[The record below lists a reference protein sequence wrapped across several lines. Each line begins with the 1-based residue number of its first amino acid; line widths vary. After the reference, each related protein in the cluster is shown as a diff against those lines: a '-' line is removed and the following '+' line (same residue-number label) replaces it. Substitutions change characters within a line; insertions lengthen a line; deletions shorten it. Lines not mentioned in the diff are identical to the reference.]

1 MWFFFYTKLSA
12 TRGVE
17 NIWAS
22 KLEWIKKGGGGPEGP
37 NQADWGWESNNL
49 FEIKLSPPNLISVLL
64 IVLLSRTA
72 LLDLEHNKRP
82 CPIEMSHH
90 SSHSSSKVQST
101 TLEASTL
108 QHIDA
113 AKRKFKCNFEE
124 IGHHLRILLDVRFS
138 FSAELHAFYVIL
150 LMLRIEKNPPSR

>member
-1 MWFFFYTKLSA
+1 MWGFFYTKLST

-22 KLEWIKKGGGGPEGP
+22 KLEWNKKGGGGPEGP

-72 LLDLEHNKRP
+72 FLDLERSKRP
-82 CPIEMSHH
+82 CPIETSHH
-90 SSHSSSKVQST
+90 TAHQQAGSSVIGSILAENDLKKSRTPFVFVQSET
-101 TLEASTL
+101 ECRRERSEFRVQML
-108 QHIDA
+108 QWL
-113 AKRKFKCNFEE
+113 KRS
-124 IGHHLRILLDVRFS
+124 D
-138 FSAELHAFYVIL
+138 Y
-150 LMLRIEKNPPSR
+150 PPKYFRMF